1 MSKDLNLTQQGAG
14 INVASKGNEVKNAI
28 LHEYGPKVLDFIL
41 KYANNSIENVKM
53 YYDRLSELRKNCI
66 NKLSDEKLLEYLK
79 TIEETERTRLQ
90 ERGRTKRYAIVGGVL
105 GVGTGIVIY
114 NYKSQIFNFFKNI
127 FR

>member
-53 YYDRLSELRKNCI
+53 YYDRLSELRKSCI

-79 TIEETERTRLQ
+79 TIEETERTRLH
-90 ERGRTKRYAIVGGVL
+90 ERGKTERRTMAMVVV
-105 GVGTGIVIY
+105 GVGTGVVIY
-114 NYKSQIFNFFKNI
+114 NYRTQISNFLKNI
-127 FR
+127 FH

>member
-14 INVASKGNEVKNAI
+14 IGVASKGNEVKNAI

-41 KYANNSIENVKM
+41 KCANNSVENVKM
-53 YYDRLSELRKNCI
+53 YYDRLSELRKSCI

-90 ERGRTKRYAIVGGVL
+90 ERGKTKRCAMVVV
-105 GVGTGIVIY
+105 GVGTGVVIY
-114 NYKSQIFNFFKNI
+114 NYRTQISNFFKNI